1 MGLEYTFLFVTVIA
15 NITLMFMV
23 FQKDNLLLMMD
34 LLETRDPEKWMNIKY
49 FKPILVWTLI
59 STMCIFYFCGYIF
72 NKNGWL

>member
-34 LLETRDPEKWMNIKY
+34 LLETRDPEKWMNSKH

-59 STMCIFYFCGYIF
+59 STMCIFLFL
-72 NKNGWL
+72 WLFF

>member
-34 LLETRDPEKWMNIKY
+34 LLENRDPEKWMNSKH
-49 FKPILVWTLI
+49 FKPIR
-59 STMCIFYFCGYIF
+59 
-72 NKNGWL
+72 

>member
-34 LLETRDPEKWMNIKY
+34 LLETRDPEKWMNSKY